1 MNKQITIIGLGA
13 ADIDQLPL
21 GVYRIL
27 TKHEGTVYT
36 RTVDHPVIETLQE
49 EGLKF
54 EAFDSTYESYDHFE
68 DVYEAIVDRLLEL
81 ATHEAVLYTVPGHP
95 MLAERTIQLLLQ
107 KQAQGEVTLNIQGGQ
122 SYLDALF
129 TSLKID
135 PIEGFQFVDATS
147 FTRNMI
153 EHRQHTVFCQVYDEM
168 IASHVKVELMEDLP
182 HDFTVYIADA
192 AGSSQETIKEVPLYK
207 LDRSVELS
215 NLTSVYI
222 PPVSEEKLNHKFFRL
237 RDVIATLR
245 GPEGCPWDRKQTNES
260 LRPYLIEEAY
270 ELLQAIEDE
279 DDEGMIEELG
289 DVLLQVMLH
298 SQIGEDEGFFTIDDV
313 IVTLTDKMIRRH
325 PHVFGDHQLD
335 TAEEVVGTWD
345 EIKQEE
351 KGDTRKSALDG
362 VVKALP
368 GLLRAQELQKKA
380 KKVGF
385 DWDDP
390 APMWEKVQEEIEEF
404 KTSLTTE
411 TEDEQ
416 ELELGD
422 VLFALV
428 NVARYYKVNPELA
441 IQRTNDKFERRFREM
456 EERISVENIDMK
468 SLSLEQL
475 DQYWEKAKQKEKGE

>member
-21 GVYRIL
+21 GVYRTL
-27 TKHEGTVYT
+27 TKHRGTIFT
-36 RTVDHPVIETLQE
+36 RTLDHPVIKTLQN
-49 EGLKF
+49 EGVTF
-54 EAFDSTYESYDHFE
+54 EAFDQIYEAHDHFE
-68 DVYEAIVDRLLEL
+68 DVYESIVERLLEQ
-81 ATHEAVLYTVPGHP
+81 ATNEAVLYTVPGHP
-95 MLAERTIQLLLQ
+95 MLAERTVQLLLQ
-107 KQAQGEVTLNIQGGQ
+107 KQEQGDVTLNIEGGQ

-147 FTRNMI
+147 FSRSII

-168 IASHVKVELMEDLP
+168 IASHVKIELMEDLP
-182 HDFTVYIADA
+182 DDFPVYIVDA
-192 AGSSQETIKEVPLYK
+192 AGSAQELIKEVPLYE

-215 NLTSVYI
+215 NLTSIYI
-222 PPVSEEKLNHKFFRL
+222 PPVAEEKLNHKFFRL

-270 ELLQAIEDE
+270 EFLQAVEDE
-279 DDEGMIEELG
+279 DDEGMVEEIG

-325 PHVFGDHQLD
+325 PHVFGGHHLD
-335 TAEEVVGTWD
+335 TAEQVVGTWD

-351 KGDTRKSALDG
+351 KGETRLSALDG

-380 KKVGF
+380 RKVGF

-404 KTSLTTE
+404 KLSLTNE

-428 NVARYYKVNPELA
+428 NIARYYKVNPELA
-441 IQRTNDKFERRFREM
+441 VQRTNEKFERRFREM
-456 EERISVENIDMK
+456 EHTITSENIEMK
-468 SLSLEQL
+468 SLTLEQL
-475 DQYWEKAKQKEKGE
+475 DQYWEKAKRTEKGE

>member
-1 MNKQITIIGLGA
+1 MNQKITVIGLGA

-21 GVYRIL
+21 GVYRTI
-27 TKHEGTVYT
+27 TQHQGTIYT
-36 RTVDHPVIETLQE
+36 RTLDHPVIGHLQK
-49 EGLKF
+49 EGIQF
-54 EAFDSTYESYDHFE
+54 EGFDSVYESYDQFE
-68 DVYEAIVDRLLEL
+68 DVYQTVVERLIEES
-81 ATHEAVLYTVPGHP
+81 TKNDVLYTVPGHP
-95 MLAERTIQLLLQ
+95 MLAERTVQLLMQFEEQEEIALSF
-107 KQAQGEVTLNIQGGQ
+107 KGGQ
-122 SYLDALF
+122 SYLDAMF

-147 FTRNMI
+147 FQRNMI

-182 HDFTVYIADA
+182 HDLPVYIADA
-192 AGSSQETIKEVPLYK
+192 VGSEQETIQQLPLYE
-207 LDRSVELS
+207 LDRSVKLS

-222 PPVSEEKLNHKFFRL
+222 PPVSEDKLHHKFFQL
-237 RDVIATLR
+237 REVIATLR

-313 IVTLTDKMIRRH
+313 IGTVTDKMIRRH
-325 PHVFGDHQLD
+325 PHVFGDQQLN

-345 EIKQEE
+345 EIKEKE
-351 KGDTRKSALDG
+351 KGEERPSTLDG

-390 APMWEKVQEEIEEF
+390 TPIWEKIEEEIDEF
-404 KTSLTTE
+404 KVSLASE
-411 TEDEQ
+411 TADAQ

-422 VLFALV
+422 ILFALV
-428 NVARYYKVNPELA
+428 NIARYYKVNPELA
-441 IQRTNDKFERRFREM
+441 VQRTNDKFERRFRDM
-456 EERISVENIDMK
+456 EEMVLSESKEMK
-468 SLSLEQL
+468 ALSLEQL
-475 DQYWEKAKQKEKGE
+475 DQYWEQAKRKEKGE